1 MKQPERSND
10 KEHKVRNILSAACP
24 KELWI
29 AFEKRFGIKIIEFY
43 AASDGGGFMLT
54 TQGQEDVPV
63 GSMGKPLMAIVAD
76 IMDDDGNLLESEE
89 VGELVFLVKETEIKQ
104 REVKYYKDDN
114 ASKNL
119 IREGKDGQNWFHT
132 GDLAYKDKEGWFFFV
147 DRKKDSIRR
156 RGENIAS
163 YSIEKI
169 INLNNKILESAAYG
183 IKSELGEDEVMV
195 AIVLKPGETMTPEE
209 LLDFCQGKM
218 ANFMIPRYIDFVDKL
233 PKNEVHRIL
242 KRILKERGI
251 TESTYDREKA
261 GYVLK

>member
-1 MKQPERSND
+1 LGNYLR
-10 KEHKVRNILSAACP
+10 
-24 KELWI
+24 
-29 AFEKRFGIKIIEFY
+29 
-43 AASDGGGFMLT
+43 
-54 TQGQEDVPV
+54 EDIPV
-63 GSMGKPLMAIVAD
+63 GSMGKPPFGVVAE
-76 IMDDDGNLLESEE
+76 IMNDNGMILQETEQI
-89 VGELVFLVKETEIKQ
+89 GELVFLVTESEFKQ
-104 REVKYYKDDN
+104 REVKYYKDESS
-114 ASKNL
+114 SKNL
-119 IREGKDGQNWFHT
+119 IREGKDGQKWFHT
-132 GDLAYKDKEGWFFFV
+132 GDLAYKDKDGWFFFV

-169 INLNNKILESAAYG
+169 INLNNKILETAAYG

-195 AIVLKPGETMTPEE
+195 AIVLKPGENMTPEE

-242 KRILKERGI
+242 KRILKERGVK
-251 TESTYDREKA
+251 ESTYDREKA

>member
-1 MKQPERSND
+1 M
-10 KEHKVRNILSAACP
+10 V
-24 KELWI
+24 
-29 AFEKRFGIKIIEFY
+29 
-43 AASDGGGFMLT
+43 
-54 TQGQEDVPV
+54 
-63 GSMGKPLMAIVAD
+63 
-76 IMDDDGNLLESEE
+76 
-89 VGELVFLVKETEIKQ
+89 
-104 REVKYYKDDN
+104 
-114 ASKNL
+114 
-119 IREGKDGQNWFHT
+119 
-132 GDLAYKDKEGWFFFV
+132 
-147 DRKKDSIRR
+147 
-156 RGENIAS
+156 
-163 YSIEKI
+163 